1 MRMNKETFILE
12 LDKLGIKL
20 NDTQLNQLHIYYE
33 MLVEWNKV
41 MNLTG
46 ITDEEQVYLKHFYDS
61 LTITKVVNIDNQS
74 ICDLGSGAG
83 FPGLVLAICFPN
95 AKLTLIEANGKKC
108 HFLNIVKE
116 SLNLDNVTIINTRVE
131 DYSKKN
137 REVFDIVTARAV
149 APLKHLLEYG
159 IPLVKA
165 NGYFIAMKANTENEE
180 INIVNYYNK
189 LDIKEES
196 RVIFNLPKENSIRT
210 IIKYLKLKETNPR
223 YPRRYSEI
231 IKKDI

>member
-1 MRMNKETFILE
+1 MNEKLYELCKNNEIDLSEKQLE
-12 LDKLGIKL
+12 QFQIFYDYMIEM
-20 NDTQLNQLHIYYE
+20 NQ
-33 MLVEWNKV
+33 V
-41 MNLTG
+41 MNLTS
-46 ITDEEQVYLKHFYDS
+46 ITEEDEVILKHFYDS
-61 LTITKVVNIDNQS
+61 LTITKVVNIDNRS

-95 AKLTLIEANGKKC
+95 AQLTLIEANGKKC

-116 SLNLDNVTIINTRVE
+116 SLNLDNATIINTRVE

-159 IPLVKA
+159 IPLVKV

-210 IIKYLKLKETNPR
+210 IIKYLKLKETSSK

>member
-1 MRMNKETFILE
+1 MSKEEFLIKTKE
-12 LDKLGIKL
+12 LGI
-20 NDTQLNQLHIYYE
+20 TITEE
-33 MLVEWNKV
+33 MLNKLDTYYHILKEENNKY
-41 MNLTG
+41 NLTR
-46 ITDEEQVYLKHFYDS
+46 IIEEDAVYLKHFYDS
-61 LTITKVVNIDNQS
+61 LTITKVIDINNQS
-74 ICDLGSGAG
+74 ICDIGSGAG

-95 AKLTLIEANGKKC
+95 TKLTLIESNGKKC
-108 HFLNIVKE
+108 NFLNIVKDK
-116 SLNLDNVTIINTRVE
+116 LNLTNVTILNARAE
-131 DYSKKN
+131 EFSKNN

-159 IPLVKA
+159 IPLVKV

-210 IIKYLKLKETNPR
+210 IIKYLKLKETNSK

>member
-1 MRMNKETFILE
+1 MSKEEFIIKVKE
-12 LDKLGIKL
+12 LGLVLTDKE
-20 NDTQLNQLHIYYE
+20 LHSLDRYYQILKE
-33 MLVEWNKV
+33 ENSKY
-41 MNLTG
+41 NLTR
-46 ITDEEQVYLKHFYDS
+46 IIEEEEVYLKHFYDS

-95 AKLTLIEANGKKC
+95 AQLTLIEANGKKC

-116 SLNLDNVTIINTRVE
+116 SLNLDNATIINTRVE

-149 APLKHLLEYG
+149 APLK
-159 IPLVKA
+159 V

-210 IIKYLKLKETNPR
+210 IIKYLKLKETSSK

>member
-1 MRMNKETFILE
+1 MSKEEFIIKVKE
-12 LDKLGIKL
+12 LGLVLTDKE
-20 NDTQLNQLHIYYE
+20 LHSLDRYYQILKE
-33 MLVEWNKV
+33 ENSKY
-41 MNLTG
+41 NLTR
-46 ITDEEQVYLKHFYDS
+46 IIEEEEVYLKHFYDS

-116 SLNLDNVTIINTRVE
+116 SLNLDNATIINTRVE

-159 IPLVKA
+159 IPLLKV
-165 NGYFIAMKANTENEE
+165 NGNFIAMKANVENEE
-180 INIVNYYNK
+180 QNIENYLNK
-189 LDIKEES
+189 LSIQEKK
-196 RVIFNLPKENSIRT
+196 RIIFNLPVENSLRT
-210 IIKYLKLKETNPR
+210 IIMYTKTKKTDKK
-223 YPRRYSEI
+223 YPRRYNEI
-231 IKKDI
+231 LKKEI

>member
-1 MRMNKETFILE
+1 MNKETFYNKCQENGLIL
-12 LDKLGIKL
+12 
-20 NDTQLNQLHIYYE
+20 NTNQKNQFDQYYHLLYE
-33 MLVEWNKV
+33 TNKV
-41 MNLTG
+41 MNLTA
-46 ITDEEQVYLKHFYDS
+46 IIEEDEVYEKHFYDS
-61 LTITKVVNIDNQS
+61 LLFS
-74 ICDLGSGAG
+74 FELDLNNKTLVDVGSGAG

-95 AKLTLIEANGKKC
+95 AQLTLIEANGKKC

-116 SLNLDNVTIINTRVE
+116 SLNLDNATIINTRVE

-159 IPLVKA
+159 IPLVKV

-210 IIKYLKLKETNPR
+210 IIKYLKLKETSSK